1 MAIPFGTE
9 SWAQA
14 LCAHLNGSSEYRNA
28 AAKWGKGF
36 NGTLLLSFG
45 ADAKLPEP
53 RHLLLRVAEGRCD
66 GATFVDGVDHPEAG
80 FGLEAP
86 FSLWK
91 DILEGRQLAVTA
103 MLAGHMKVRGDRFKL
118 LQHVAAQRALLHC
131 VTSLDT
137 AFPE

>member
-9 SWAQA
+9 AWAQA
-14 LCAHLNGSSEYRNA
+14 LCTQLNASSEYRNA

-45 ADAKLPEP
+45 ADGKLPQS
-53 RHLLLRVAEGRCD
+53 RHLLLRVAEGTCH
-66 GATFVDGVDHPEAG
+66 GATFVDGIDHPEAG

-103 MLAGHMKVRGDRFKL
+103 MLAGHLKVRGDRFKL

>member
-9 SWAQA
+9 AWAQA
-14 LCAHLNGSSEYRNA
+14 LCAHINGSSEYRNA
-28 AAKWGKGF
+28 ASKWGKDF

-45 ADAKLPEP
+45 ADGKLAEP
-53 RHLLLRVAEGRCD
+53 KHLLLRVAEGRCG
-66 GATFVDGVDHPEAG
+66 GAEFVEGIDHPEAG
-80 FGLEAP
+80 FALEAP
-86 FSLWK
+86 FTLWK
-91 DILEGRQLAVTA
+91 EILEGRQLAVTA